1 MFLAKMNYLE
11 VEEYLKKSDTIVI
24 PVGSLENHGKH
35 MPLGTDTMIPDK
47 IAELLDAKSDL
58 LIAPTIN
65 YGATDDLVGFAG
77 TVSIG
82 TEGLIALLRTIC
94 DQLYRYGFR
103 HFMILNGH
111 GGNTAM
117 LRHFL
122 RMQTYEEKKYAT
134 LMTSAFAFRDID
146 PKRLYNTV
154 KTRKKEF
161 SYLTEEDLRTLERY
175 SKSGT
180 GGGHADIRETSLV
193 MTHDDGLVAE
203 NRYEAECGLS
213 NHRTDHLDTL
223 GIESANSWLA
233 SHPASYEAYP
243 PHGATKT
250 IGKAMLAVCAERLA
264 KIFKAVKEDEDCVR
278 SAALLPK
285 TD

>member
-47 IAELLDAKSDL
+47 IAELLDQRTDL

-77 TVSIG
+77 TVSLG

-111 GGNTAM
+111 GGNSAAIQAVAM
-117 LRHFL
+117 HMYRKGAYMANLNWW
-122 RMQTYEEKKYAT
+122 
-134 LMTSAFAFRDID
+134 LMAGQINPEWA
-146 PKRLYNTV
+146 
-154 KTRKKEF
+154 
-161 SYLTEEDLRTLERY
+161 
-175 SKSGT
+175 
-180 GGGHADIRETSLV
+180 GGHGGAEETAGVMAVDPSLIKYEYIELPEGIRNDISEEIPSGAWTSVIYKGVSVQIPREIK
-193 MTHDDGLVAE
+193 DI
-203 NRYEAECGLS
+203 
-213 NHRTDHLDTL
+213 TDN
-223 GIESANSWLA
+223 GWLA
-233 SHPASYEAYP
+233 HGFKNDAPTKATPEWGRKMVEAVADYIADF
-243 PHGATKT
+243 GAAF
-250 IGKAMLAVCAERLA
+250 GRAP
-264 KIFKAVKEDEDCVR
+264 
-278 SAALLPK
+278 LPEK
-285 TD
+285 VE